1 MLGETGNPRI
11 EVGMNLTQVL
21 TDNTFFYTLI
31 MVFTTKANEMT
42 LLKQRN
48 QETGVTGLTKWQA
61 NDLHVQYS
69 FPYKRDTI

>member
-1 MLGETGNPRI
+1 
-11 EVGMNLTQVL
+11 
-21 TDNTFFYTLI
+21 
-31 MVFTTKANEMT
+31 MT